1 MNDYIKNIR
10 EVIGTKKI
18 IHPAARII
26 IESKE
31 GQFLFIKRKDNG
43 KLGVIAGAFENNET
57 IEQCI
62 IREVFEESGL
72 VINYLEVIGIS
83 TDPNLETVKYPNQDE
98 IQYFVI
104 EFYTND
110 WTGELKVDQNEVMEA
125 FFLGIEHVSD
135 LPKNEQSIF
144 ESLHYFRKHQK
155 ISVR

>member
-26 IESKE
+26 IERKE
-31 GQFLFIKRKDNG
+31 GEFLFIKRKDNG

-62 IREVFEESGL
+62 IREVLEESGI
-72 VINYLEVIGIS
+72 VINALEVIGIS
-83 TDPNLETVKYPNQDE
+83 TDPNIETVIYPNKDE

-104 EFYTND
+104 EFYSKD
-110 WTGELKVDQNEVMEA
+110 WNGVLKVDQKEVSEA
-125 FFLGIEHVSD
+125 FFLNLEYVKD

-144 ESLHYFRKHQK
+144 ESLNYYRKYKK
-155 ISVR
+155 IRVS